1 MTIKPV
7 FAVASRDRVCAISP
21 FLMRAGQPARQRP
34 PEIAMIEPLRN
45 AVALALL
52 ALSVIPQVAAAAAT
66 IRSTAD
72 AYALE

>member
-1 MTIKPV
+1 
-7 FAVASRDRVCAISP
+7 
-21 FLMRAGQPARQRP
+21 
-34 PEIAMIEPLRN
+34 MIEPLRN